1 MTRDG
6 WRREECTD
14 LRDTHVFLPARLTA
28 VFILGLKTL
37 LISAVRV
44 KDNGF
49 GVWPL
54 CMVVQWW
61 YMVVQGLRGQWA
73 VGSDS
78 LRAGRFGNRIPME
91 ARFSAP
97 VQTGHGAHP
106 ASCTMGTGSFPGL
119 K

>member
-61 YMVVQGLRGQWA
+61 YMVGSGQRLATGRA
-73 VGSDS
+73 VRESNPDGGEIFQTRPARSWGPPS
-78 LRAGRFGNRIPME
+78 LLYDGYRVIPGAKVAEAGR
-91 ARFSAP
+91 
-97 VQTGHGAHP
+97 
-106 ASCTMGTGSFPGL
+106 
-119 K
+119 